1 MKLLIITHYF
11 WPESYRINDLAAALV
26 QSGHQVTVIT
36 NVPNYPEGYFFNGY
50 GIFKKNVEIYNG
62 VRIIRVPLIPR
73 GKRGALRLALS
84 YLSSA
89 VSAGV
94 ISLFLLKQQ
103 FDMVFVFQPSPV
115 TTGLPA
121 MLVKKLCRIPI
132 FLWVQDVWPE
142 TLSATGVVKS
152 KPVLKIVEY
161 LVKIIYRSC
170 DRLLIQSEAFAPYLK
185 ALGVPANRIYYFP
198 NSAETFYAPVEIE
211 RNAPERTRL
220 PDGFRIMFAG
230 NIGTAQDFPT
240 ILNAAVRLKKY
251 KDIHWIILG
260 DGSMRAWVEN
270 EVKTRGLAA
279 TFHLLGRHPVT
290 TMPRFFSLADVLLV
304 TLKKER
310 IFSLT
315 IPSKV
320 QSYLAC
326 AKPILSAV
334 DGEGARIIEESGG
347 GLVVPA
353 GDARLLAETVL
364 TMYRMPKTELSKM
377 GERGQ
382 SYFNLHFNRD
392 VLLDKL
398 NIWVAE
404 GVRK

>member
-1 MKLLIITHYF
+1 MNILIITHYF
-11 WPESYRINDLAAALV
+11 WPESYRINDLAVSLI
-26 QSGHQVTVIT
+26 QCGHQVTVIT
-36 NVPNYPEGYFFNGY
+36 NIPNYPDGYFFKGY

-73 GKRGALRLALS
+73 GKQGALRLALS

-89 VSAGV
+89 FSASGIV
-94 ISLFLLKQQ
+94 LFLVKNR
-103 FDMVFVFQPSPV
+103 FDLVFVFQPSPV

-121 MLVKKLCRIPI
+121 MLMKKLCRIPI

-142 TLSATGVVKS
+142 TLSATGMVKS
-152 KPVLKIVEY
+152 KTILKTVEY
-161 LVKIIYRSC
+161 LVKIIYRGC
-170 DRLLIQSEAFAPYLK
+170 DRLLIQSEAFEPCLK
-185 ALGVPANRIYYFP
+185 RLGVPADRIRYFP
-198 NSAETFYAPVEIE
+198 NSAEALYAPMEIE
-211 RNAPERTRL
+211 SDAPERSTM

-230 NIGTAQDFPT
+230 NIGKAQDFPT
-240 ILNAAVRLKKY
+240 ILTAAERLKKH

-260 DGSMRAWVEN
+260 DGSMRAWVED
-270 EVKTRGLAA
+270 EIKSRGLEV
-279 TFHLLGRHPVT
+279 TVHLLGRHPVT

-304 TLKKER
+304 TLKKEK

-326 AKPILSAV
+326 AKPILAAI

-347 GLVVPA
+347 GMAVPA
-353 GDARLLAETVL
+353 GDARALAKKVL
-364 TMYRMPKTELSKM
+364 TMYQLPKTELTKM
-377 GERGQ
+377 GKRGEK
-382 SYFNLHFNRD
+382 YFCGHFNRD

-398 NIWVAE
+398 NIWITE
-404 GVRK
+404 GAAK